1 MDIHAL
7 FLTFVSRL
15 TKQQNIDLNAF
26 SQSEIQSTWITL
38 VCWGPRQEATSLASS
53 FSTYF

>member
-26 SQSEIQSTWITL
+26 SQSEIQST
-38 VCWGPRQEATSLASS
+38 
-53 FSTYF
+53 